1 MQYGFVID
9 QDACIGCHACTVAC
23 KAENNVPVGGFRTSV
38 KYVEVG
44 KFPEVKRSF
53 LVQRCNHCT
62 NAPCVTICPV
72 NALTKR
78 SDGIVDVDRD
88 ACIGCRACMQ
98 ACPYDA
104 IYLNEDLNAVEKC
117 HFCAHRIEKGLE
129 PACVTVCPVG
139 AIIPGDFD
147 DPESRV
153 SLIRKAKMLSARRP
167 EQGTGPNVR
176 YIGASEV
183 ALKPGSAAM
192 ESQFIWSQRRGTKPD
207 PWPAEV
213 ATVADAREVLNS
225 EHKIEWGWP
234 VALYLVTKGI
244 AGGAAMLAPFLGAQV
259 PWWAPESIALLFT
272 LVTVFLLIEDLKKP
286 LHFYKLFTRPN
297 WGSWLV
303 KGGIVLTIFAALSAV
318 ILILGLLRSP
328 KDSGEYQGFGT
339 VTDLG
344 HTTYVGVAWLVVHFR
359 WLNGV
364 LGALVAGYT
373 AFLFKQCKGRDLWE
387 ENGLLWHLLAQSL
400 AAGSAFMLLVGQAN
414 YVSAGGLAVGG
425 LALTLLGIFAHE
437 GKDATDNLRQARGFL
452 EAARLGPF
460 RVAKHVSL
468 LVCAAGLL
476 ALPAATDYGDHFPW
490 LRLIAAA
497 AGGVALVVLF
507 AYEKAFVR
515 AGQLPP
521 LS

>member
-1 MQYGFVID
+1 VQYGFVID

-23 KAENNVPVGGFRTSV
+23 KAENDVPVGGFRTSV

-44 KFPEVKRSF
+44 KFPQVKRSF

-62 NAPCVTICPV
+62 NPPCVAICPV

-78 SDGIVDVDRD
+78 ADGIVDVDRD

-104 IYLNEDLNAVEKC
+104 LYLNEDLGAVEKC
-117 HFCAHRIEKGLE
+117 HFCAHRIEKGLQ

-183 ALKPGSAAM
+183 ALKPGSA
-192 ESQFIWSQRRGTKPD
+192 EKPPQFIWSQRRDAPAE
-207 PWPAEV
+207 PWPVPTEP
-213 ATVADAREVLNS
+213 DAREVLNS
-225 EHKIEWGWP
+225 EPKIEWGWP

-244 AGGAAMLAPFLGAQV
+244 AGGAAMIAPFLGLFGAAGKM
-259 PWWAPESIALLFT
+259 PWWAPESIGLVFM
-272 LVTVFLLIEDLKKP
+272 LVTVFLLIEDLAKP
-286 LHFYKLFTRPN
+286 MHFYKLFTRPN
-297 WGSWLV
+297 WNSWLV
-303 KGGIVLTIFAALSAV
+303 KGGIVLTIFGGLSA
-318 ILILGLLRSP
+318 LILALGLFKP
-328 KDSGEYQGFGT
+328 EGQ
-339 VTDLG
+339 
-344 HTTYVGVAWLVVHFR
+344 VGLVEPLR
-359 WLNGV
+359 WLNALV
-364 LGALVAGYT
+364 GALVSGYT

-387 ENGLLWHLLAQSL
+387 ADGLLWHLLAQSVT
-400 AAGSAFMLLVGQAN
+400 AAAALFCLVGMGNPVTVGALIAGAASLGVLHFVPVRDRDRTENFLQAQGFFLQTKIGT
-414 YVSAGGLAVGG
+414 VRIA
-425 LALTLLGIFAHE
+425 
-437 GKDATDNLRQARGFL
+437 KDSTWII
-452 EAARLGPF
+452 P
-460 RVAKHVSL
+460 
-468 LVCAAGLL
+468 LL
-476 ALPAATDYGDHFPW
+476 ALATLGLLILAPPFPAICAIPG
-490 LRLIAAA
+490 A
-497 AGGVALVVLF
+497 VVIYYLF
-507 AYEKAFVR
+507 LYERAFVR